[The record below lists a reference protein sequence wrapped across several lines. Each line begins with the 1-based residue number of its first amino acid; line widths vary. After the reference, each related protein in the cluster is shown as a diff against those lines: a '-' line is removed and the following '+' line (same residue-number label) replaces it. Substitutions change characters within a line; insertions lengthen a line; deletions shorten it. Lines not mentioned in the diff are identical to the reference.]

1 MSNNSVRTLLLAAAC
16 GGSLAASQVSN
27 ASEIRPLL
35 NAGFDFG
42 GDTMVRAVFVDGSTE
57 TIKANEG
64 VYLGGGAAI
73 LSDQRDWEFHLTLAY
88 KFTMI
93 DAANGDVEWTRFPL
107 EALAFYRLQK
117 VRFGGGLAYHLNPKL
132 EGSGVVGGLNVKF
145 KNAAGAVLQ
154 ADWLVTD
161 ALALGLR
168 YTAIE
173 YDAKGAFTGSAKSNG
188 LGVTFS
194 WRF

>member
-1 MSNNSVRTLLLAAAC
+1 MSRSLRVLVLGAALALPWAAR
-16 GGSLAASQVSN
+16 AA
-27 ASEIRPLL
+27 EIRPLF

-42 GDTMVRAVFVDGSTE
+42 GDTMVTALFGDGSTE

-73 LSDQRDWEFHLTLAY
+73 ITDARDWEFHVTLAY

-93 DAANGDVEWTRFPL
+93 DATNGDVEWTRFPL

-117 VRFGGGLAYHLNPKL
+117 VRLGGGLAYHLSPKL

-145 KNAAGAVLQ
+145 KDAAGAVLQ

-161 ALALGLR
+161 ALALGIR

-173 YDAKGAFTGSAKSNG
+173 YDAKDAFAGSAKSNG
-188 LGVTFS
+188 VGFSFS

>member
-1 MSNNSVRTLLLAAAC
+1 MRKSLLVLGAALVAS
-16 GGSLAASQVSN
+16 GAAQ
-27 ASEIRPLL
+27 AADIRPLF

-42 GDTMVRAVFVDGSTE
+42 GDTMVSAVFTDGSTE

-73 LSDQRDWEFHLTLAY
+73 ITDARDWEFHVTLGY

-93 DAANGDVEWTRFPL
+93 DATNGDVEWTRFPL
-107 EALAFYRLQK
+107 EVLAFYRFQK
-117 VRFGGGLAYHLNPKL
+117 ARLGGGLAYHLNPKL
-132 EGSGVVGGLNVKF
+132 EGSGVVGGLNVEF

-161 ALALGLR
+161 ALALGIR
-168 YTAIE
+168 YTALE
-173 YDAKGAFTGSAKSNG
+173 YDAKGPFTGSAKSNG
-188 LGVTFS
+188 VGVSFS

>member
-1 MSNNSVRTLLLAAAC
+1 MSRSVLAIALGAA
-16 GGSLAASQVSN
+16 LAGPLAVE
-27 ASEIRPLL
+27 AAEIRPLFK
-35 NAGFDFG
+35 AGFDFG
-42 GDTMVRAVFVDGSTE
+42 GDTMVRAVFVDGSTQ

-73 LSDQRDWEFHLTLAY
+73 VSDRRDWEFHLTLAY

-93 DAANGDVEWTRFPL
+93 DASNGDMEWTRFPL
-107 EALAFYRLQK
+107 EALAFYRFQR
-117 VRFGGGLAYHLNPKL
+117 VRLGGGLAHHVNPRL
-132 EGSGVVGGLNVKF
+132 EGSGVVGGLDVKF
-145 KNAAGAVLQ
+145 KNATGAVLQ
-154 ADWLVTD
+154 ADWQFTD

-173 YDAKGAFTGSAKSNG
+173 YDAKGPFTGSSRSDG
-188 LGVTFS
+188 LGVSFS

>member
-1 MSNNSVRTLLLAAAC
+1 MPRSVLAIALGAALAGPLAAE
-16 GGSLAASQVSN
+16 AA
-27 ASEIRPLL
+27 EIRPLFK
-35 NAGFDFG
+35 AGFDFG
-42 GDTMVRAVFVDGSTE
+42 GDTMVRAVFVDGSTQ

-73 LSDQRDWEFHLTLAY
+73 VNDRRDWEFHLTLAY

-93 DAANGDVEWTRFPL
+93 DASNGDVEWTRFPL
-107 EALAFYRLQK
+107 EALAFYRFQR
-117 VRFGGGLAYHLNPKL
+117 VRLGGGLAYHINPRL
-132 EGSGVVGGLNVKF
+132 EGSGVVGGLDVKF
-145 KNAAGAVLQ
+145 KNATGAVLQ
-154 ADWLVTD
+154 ADWQFTE

-173 YDAKGAFTGSAKSNG
+173 YDAKGAFTGSSKSDG
-188 LGVTFS
+188 FGVSFS